1 VSDLC
6 NYDGLDGGERN
17 VGCWRGRTDRRVQAG
32 TPSVASEAGIESN
45 REEREMST
53 GQFGGQAPRIV
64 SREEWLAPRLELLAM
79 EKELTAMKDHLA
91 AKRRRL
97 PWVRVEKDYIFDG
110 PAGAVTLSQLFDGRS
125 QLFIKHFMMG
135 PGQAQQCVGCSL
147 EVDHLA
153 GIRIH
158 LEHHDLSYAVVARA
172 PIQEIEQLR
181 KHMGWDFTWVS
192 SFHNDFNFD
201 FNVSFTDAQLAAGR
215 GYYNFREGNPGLTDL
230 SGDSV
235 FVKDAAGQV
244 YHTYSTFGR
253 GGEQFLGVY
262 AYLDATPKGRAENG
276 PYHSLPDWA
285 RPHNMYGRGGTV
297 EGTGRYHAA
306 NCGCTAHGARAVA
319 ES

>member
-6 NYDGLDGGERN
+6 NYDGLDDGERS
-17 VGCWRGRTDRRVQAG
+17 VGYWRGRTDRRVQAG
-32 TPSVASEAGIESN
+32 TSSVASEARIESN

-53 GQFGGQAPRIV
+53 DQFGGQPRRIV
-64 SREEWLAPRLELLAM
+64 SREEWLAARLELLAR

-91 AKRRRL
+91 LKRRRL
-97 PWVRVEKDYIFDG
+97 PWVRIEKDYIFDG

-135 PGQAQQCVGCSL
+135 PGQAQPCVGCSL
-147 EVDHLA
+147 EVDHLT
-153 GIRIH
+153 GIRVH

-172 PIQEIEQLR
+172 PIREIEQLR
-181 KHMGWDFTWVS
+181 KQMGWDFMWVS
-192 SFHNDFNFD
+192 SFNNDFNFD

-215 GYYNFREGNPGLTDL
+215 GNYNFREENPGLADL
-230 SGDSV
+230 SGNSV

-297 EGTGRYHAA
+297 ESSGRYHAA
-306 NCGCTAHGARAVA
+306 GCSCAAHGGSAQ
-319 ES
+319 

>member
-1 VSDLC
+1 VSDLR

-17 VGCWRGRTDRRVQAG
+17 VGCWSGRTDRRVQAG
-32 TPSVASEAGIESN
+32 TPSVASEAKIDSN

-53 GQFGGQAPRIV
+53 DQVRGPAPRIV
-64 SREEWLAPRLELLAM
+64 SREEWLAARLELLGR
-79 EKELTAMKDHLA
+79 EKELTAMKDRLA
-91 AKRRRL
+91 AERRRL
-97 PWVRVEKDYIFDG
+97 PWVRVEKEYIFDG

-147 EVDHLA
+147 EVDHLV
-153 GIRIH
+153 GIRVH

-181 KHMGWDFTWVS
+181 KQMGWDFTWVS
-192 SFHNDFNFD
+192 SFNSDFNFD
-201 FNVSFTDAQLAAGR
+201 FNVSFTDAELAAGR
-215 GYYNFREGNPGLTDL
+215 GYYNFREGNPGLADL

-244 YHTYSTFGR
+244 YHTYSAFGR
-253 GGEQFLGVY
+253 GAEQFLGVY
-262 AYLDATPKGRAENG
+262 AYLDATPNGRSENG
-276 PYHSLPDWA
+276 PYHSLADWA

-306 NCGCTAHGARAVA
+306 GCSCAAHGGSAR
-319 ES
+319 